1 MKKLWQKN
9 LIKFNT
15 VVETFETKDDL
26 ILDQKLVK
34 YDVWGSIAQAKMLNK
49 IGIIT
54 PKELSSVIS
63 GLLDVLKLNEQNKFV
78 LKSGDEDVHT
88 KIENYLTEKCGEVG
102 KKIHTGRSR
111 NDQVLTAIRL
121 FSKDQ
126 LIAIWE
132 KLIGL
137 EESFLIFAK
146 KYQNVV
152 MPGYTHL
159 QKAMPSTVG
168 LWASAFVES
177 LLDDSKSISHAFELN
192 DQSPLGSAA
201 GFGVPLG
208 LDREYSAK
216 LLDFSK
222 VQINP
227 IYCQNS
233 RGKIEAEIVASLV
246 QILSTINRFASDVL
260 LFTTAEFN
268 YFTISESL
276 CSGSSIMPQKKNVDV
291 AELLKSKVHLVLG
304 FYIQLISLSNNL
316 FSGYNRDL
324 QDSKKPLM
332 ESFEIVLDSLK
343 VANILI
349 NNLTPNTEKLESS
362 MTPEIFA
369 THRAF
374 ELVKK
379 GMPFR
384 EAYQQIGNSAY
395 DVNDINIDKLLKL
408 STHLGGTANLGLEL
422 FEKEVSLGRVTF
434 EKEKNIFELSIKK
447 LNEY

>member
-9 LIKFNT
+9 AVRLNPVIE
-15 VVETFETKDDL
+15 VFETKGDL

-34 YDVWGSIAQAKMLNK
+34 YDVWGSVAQAKMLNK

-54 PKELSSVIS
+54 PNELSSVIA
-63 GLLDVLKLNEQNKFV
+63 GLQDILKLNEQNKFI
-78 LKSGDEDVHT
+78 LEAGDEDVHT
-88 KIENYLTEKCGEVG
+88 KIENLLTEKCGEVG

-111 NDQVLTAIRL
+111 NDQVLTVIRL
-121 FSKDQ
+121 FSKEQ
-126 LIAIWE
+126 LILIWQE
-132 KLIGL
+132 LITL
-137 EESFLIFAK
+137 ENSFLKFAK
-146 KYQNVV
+146 KFQSVA

-168 LWASAFVES
+168 LWALAFLES
-177 LLDDSKSISHAFELN
+177 LLDDSKSISHAYELN
-192 DQSPLGSAA
+192 NQSPLGSAA

-208 LDREYSAK
+208 LDRAYSAK
-216 LLDFSK
+216 LLGFAK

-227 IYCQNS
+227 VYCQNS
-233 RGKIEAEIVASLV
+233 RGKIEAEIVASLI
-246 QILSTINRFASDVL
+246 QILATINKFASDVL

-304 FYIQLISLSNNL
+304 YYIQLISLSNNL

-343 VANILI
+343 VADILI
-349 NNLTPNTEKLESS
+349 NNLTPNKEKLLSS
-362 MTPEIFA
+362 LTPEIFA

-379 GMPFR
+379 DIPFR
-384 EAYQQIGNSAY
+384 EAYQMVGSSNQ
-395 DVNDINIDKLLKL
+395 DIRIKDIDKLLKL
-408 STHLGGTANLGLEL
+408 STHIGGTGNLGLKL
-422 FEKEVSLGRVTF
+422 FEKEVSLSKVGF
-434 EKEKNIFELSIKK
+434 AEEENNFYLSIKK
-447 LNEY
+447 LLEN